1 MAQLCAIDH
10 TDRLSNENLVRRII
24 LIFIPDIQSNSFGDL
39 NGQLYRADRIVYVK
53 AIYLNSY
60 DLTRVNCAHQRLVDS
75 RQVSIE
81 LVIIT
86 TTFTIA
92 YSHAAVSTSN
102 NNGHSCIQILSAL
115 VNVDMVLNTLWTQI
129 EVVDLI
135 NDGSGLGFGI
145 SGNQSTGVVV
155 KAIVPGSIADKDG
168 RIHTGDHLFQINH
181 VYVRGMNS
189 EQVAGILRQC
199 SEQVRLVVARNVR
212 EPTTAINTTPS
223 LSQNPSL
230 ISENFIR
237 TRNSSSMIMDND
249 GIINNS
255 QNKILLRT
263 ERLLESNHNLE
274 KILNN
279 LVDQCQY
286 EDGTEV
292 LDVTLEKGDDGLG
305 ITVAGYVSSDS
316 TNDDAIAGIFIRDIA
331 EGSSCARDGRLAIGD
346 QIIEVNDQSLNGFSN
361 VQALYLLQN
370 TTSSVRLKIRR
381 YLDGVKYEKIKE
393 MIFLEPSNQVEEKIE
408 FQNQTNINEQI
419 REKWIKSLGNNYEIF
434 IIDIYKP
441 DNGSLGITLEG
452 TIDVENGEKIGAH
465 HYIRTLLPDGIIG
478 MEGTLTP
485 GDELLEINN
494 QILYGKNHIHVIEIL
509 KRVKYDIKLVCARRI
524 MKQSNETN
532 FKTKSNR
539 SHSIT
544 FCKTTEIAVKAK
556 SMGTLD
562 STNSSFLRTT
572 KTRSLEV
579 ISNLALWSTSVLNIE
594 LNKGDNGLGFSVLDY
609 QDPSNPSYSPVIV
622 IRALVSG
629 GVAQLDGRI
638 IPGDRL
644 VAVNDIT
651 FENMNL
657 NEVIKILK
665 STPKGPVKLSISKP
679 LPYPKFK
686 NENDDKAVT
695 DSDQD
700 FNNNRRLSRIS
711 KSKTTAG
718 IVNNHKRS
726 ISGHRSVNTKSVVSP
741 GIALSAPAILSRH
754 EYMEILLN
762 KENIIGKSDQ
772 QIFNDNC
779 RETISK
785 KSLSFKNIEIT
796 SENDRQ
802 SKTIEERHDLLPL
815 NNYQTDLSLINN
827 HINLP
832 EFINFQSDH
841 LVLTPQLT
849 SHPLNDRLRNASTF
863 ATTKFNRQSMLP
875 QTTTVC
881 TGIHSP
887 SKRSFRLRH
896 SYDTTMYYE
905 KQHQPKYSKRSIV
918 NKFDSMS
925 CFNEP
930 DLSSDDNNNLSNSSS
945 SNHRHLAKNIIHSRP
960 IVDDDLSGIDNMN
973 QQDELLNNDII
984 TTTQISKRTSSSR
997 QSSRMASP
1005 AFSTSSQS
1013 SGRVITLLNHEVVQL
1028 PIDLE
1033 RETLIKHNFDQLGL
1047 TVDASV
1053 DEGVNGCYIR
1063 SIASINTC
1071 LQAGDFIVS
1080 INNENMKKISN
1091 AQARSIIRRASLIGS
1106 DISVIFIAGEEAKQY
1121 KDQIVDSQLTPS
1133 ENLDSDI
1140 EVNQL
1145 KAITINDDDNDND
1158 SQNLLDNESLCST
1171 LWGPPR
1177 TVVLYRDEQVKS
1189 LGISIVGGKL
1199 DFSGPGN
1206 TIESCI
1212 SGIFV
1217 KHVIPDSI
1225 AGRKSTLKTGDRI
1238 LEVNGYNL
1246 RDATHDHAVEIIRSA
1261 QSPIYFIVQSLFDPS
1276 SPTFHPQ
1283 QIEENP
1289 IIKQYKHLNGDVLL
1303 IDIKRDLSEINEP
1316 LGLSLIGHRDP
1327 NQLAV
1332 FVCDIQPNSLLGRD
1346 NRLRLGDQ
1354 LLQVNEEI
1362 LLGKAHS
1369 IVTSII
1375 KSIKLETL
1383 NFVILRNPNAIND
1396 MALRSPYRPIQ
1407 HHDISHVNEHKE
1419 HDDRLTST
1427 SVFPL
1432 NKHLFDN
1439 TEHMKNKH
1447 SSNQIKTTNDIENE
1461 NINKLTNKNS
1471 FYSLSSDVNN
1481 ILLNQQNIDFLPTL
1495 SSNILTNINDNKN
1508 PQIISNAPLPIISKQ
1523 TVEYNIE
1530 MNGSFVSHIPM
1541 MSSSSSSSSI
1551 SIPPPTLSQPSDIK
1565 PEPVINNINQTENDP
1580 RTRPIVI
1587 GQETLI
1593 EIDRGQSGLG
1603 LSVVGGSDTQ
1613 LSAIIIH
1620 DIYEGCA
1627 AQRDGRLLVGDQIL
1641 EVNSID
1647 LRSATHE
1654 VAIQALRQTT
1664 SIIRMVI
1671 FRGEMVNEEN
1681 KFDIITVDFI
1691 KKSGKGLGFSIIG
1704 RRHGYG
1710 VFISHI
1716 IEGGSAE
1723 KDGRLMSG
1731 DLILEVN
1738 GKDLRTAAYEQVAYT
1753 LKTLPHSRVY
1763 IKIGRLKANARENF
1777 VSNEPKTRSRSSST
1791 NKTND
1796 R

>member
-1 MAQLCAIDH
+1 
-10 TDRLSNENLVRRII
+10 
-24 LIFIPDIQSNSFGDL
+24 
-39 NGQLYRADRIVYVK
+39 
-53 AIYLNSY
+53 
-60 DLTRVNCAHQRLVDS
+60 
-75 RQVSIE
+75 
-81 LVIIT
+81 
-86 TTFTIA
+86 
-92 YSHAAVSTSN
+92 
-102 NNGHSCIQILSAL
+102 
-115 VNVDMVLNTLWTQI
+115 MVLNTLWTQI

-199 SEQVRLVVARNVR
+199 SEEVHLVIARSIR
-212 EPTTAINTTPS
+212 EPTTAINTTSS
-223 LSQNPSL
+223 LSENPSL

-237 TRNSSSMIMDND
+237 TRNSLSSMIADND

-274 KILNN
+274 QILNN

-305 ITVAGYVSSDS
+305 ITVAGYVSPDS

-361 VQALYLLQN
+361 IQALYLLQHTN
-370 TTSSVRLKIRR
+370 TSVRLKIRR
-381 YLDGVKYEKIKE
+381 YLDGVKFEKIKE
-393 MIFLEPSNQVEEKIE
+393 MILLESSNQLEEKFE
-408 FQNQTNINEQI
+408 FQNQLNINEQI
-419 REKWIKSLGNNYEIF
+419 HDKWIKILGNNYEIF
-434 IIDIYKP
+434 IIDIYKS

-452 TIDVENGEKIGAH
+452 TIDVENGEEIGAH
-465 HYIRTLLPDGIIG
+465 HYIRTILSDGIIG
-478 MEGTLTP
+478 IEGTLKP
-485 GDELLEINN
+485 SDELLEINN
-494 QILYGKNHIHVIEIL
+494 QVLYGKNHIHVIEIL
-509 KRVKYDIKLVCARRI
+509 KRVKYEIKLVCARRI
-524 MKQSNETN
+524 IKQSDEINL
-532 FKTKSNR
+532 KTKSNR
-539 SHSIT
+539 SRSIS
-544 FCKTTEIAVKAK
+544 FGKTTEIVVKAK
-556 SMGTLD
+556 SMGTLH
-562 STNSSFLRTT
+562 STNSSFLRMA

-579 ISNLALWSTSVLNIE
+579 ISNLALWSTSILTIE
-594 LNKGDNGLGFSVLDY
+594 LHKGENGLGFSVLDY
-609 QDPSNPSYSPVIV
+609 QDPSNPSYSPVFV

-629 GVAQLDGRI
+629 GVAQLDGRVV
-638 IPGDRL
+638 PGDRL
-644 VAVNDIT
+644 LAVNDIA

-665 STPKGPVKLSISKP
+665 STPKGPVKLSLSKP

-686 NENDDKAVT
+686 NENDDKTIT

-700 FNNNRRLSRIS
+700 YNNNRRLSRIS
-711 KSKTTAG
+711 KSKTTAELL
-718 IVNNHKRS
+718 NNHKRS
-726 ISGHRSVNTKSVVSP
+726 SSSHRSVNTKPTISP
-741 GIALSAPAILSRH
+741 GISLSAPAILNRH
-754 EYMEILLN
+754 EYIEILLN
-762 KENIIGKSDQ
+762 KENIKEKFDE
-772 QIFNDNC
+772 QILNDNY
-779 RETISK
+779 RENISK
-785 KSLSFKNIEIT
+785 KCLSFKNIEIQ
-796 SENDRQ
+796 SENDYQ
-802 SKTIEERHDLLPL
+802 SKNIEEHLDLLPT
-815 NNYQTDLSLINN
+815 NNYQSDLLSINN
-827 HINLP
+827 YINLP
-832 EFINFQSDH
+832 EFIQFQSDH

-849 SHPLNDRLRNASTF
+849 SQSLNDRLRNSSTF
-863 ATTKFNRQSMLP
+863 PTSKFNRHSMIL
-875 QTTTVC
+875 QTTTANI
-881 TGIHSP
+881 GIHSP
-887 SKRSFRLRH
+887 TTRSVRSRY
-896 SYDTTMYYE
+896 SYDTTIYYE
-905 KQHQPKYSKRSIV
+905 KQRQPKYSKRSMI
-918 NKFDSMS
+918 NKFDSMA
-925 CFNEP
+925 CFKEP
-930 DLSSDDNNNLSNSSS
+930 DLSSDDNNNLTHSSS
-945 SNHRHLAKNIIHSRP
+945 STHRHSTKNIIHSRSF
-960 IVDDDLSGIDNMN
+960 VDDDLSDTDDMN
-973 QQDELLNNDII
+973 QQDKLLNNNNNNKI
-984 TTTQISKRTSSSR
+984 TTSQTSKHTSSSR
-997 QSSRMASP
+997 QSSRMTSP
-1005 AFSTSSQS
+1005 ALSTSSQS
-1013 SGRVITLLNHEVVQL
+1013 SGRVITLLNHEVIQL

-1033 RETLIKHNFDQLGL
+1033 CETLIKYNFDQLGL
-1047 TVDASV
+1047 VVDASV

-1063 SIASINTC
+1063 SITSTSNNTC

-1080 INNENMKKISN
+1080 INNENMRKISN

-1121 KDQIVDSQLTPS
+1121 KDQIVDSQLTPP

-1140 EVNQL
+1140 EVNQS
-1145 KAITINDDDNDND
+1145 KAIVIDNDNNSQNFVDNDND
-1158 SQNLLDNESLCST
+1158 SQNLIDNDNDSQNLIDNESLCST

-1212 SGIFV
+1212 SGIFI

-1276 SPTFHPQ
+1276 NPISHSQ
-1283 QIEENP
+1283 LIEDNP
-1289 IIKQYKHLNGDVLL
+1289 IIKQYKHLDGDVLL

-1316 LGLSLIGHRDP
+1316 LGLSLIGHCDP
-1327 NQLAV
+1327 NKLAV

-1375 KSIKLETL
+1375 KSIKSETL
-1383 NFVILRNPNAIND
+1383 NFIILRNPNAIND
-1396 MALRSPYRPIQ
+1396 MALRSPYKPIQ
-1407 HHDISHVNEHKE
+1407 HHDTSHVNEHKE
-1419 HDDRLTST
+1419 NDDRLTST

-1439 TEHMKNKH
+1439 NEYIKTKN
-1447 SSNQIKTTNDIENE
+1447 SSNQIKTTNDIENG
-1461 NINKLTNKNS
+1461 NIDKSTNKNC
-1471 FYSLSSDVNN
+1471 FYSLSSDIDNS
-1481 ILLNQQNIDFLPTL
+1481 LLNQQTSELLPTL
-1495 SSNILTNINDNKN
+1495 SSNILTDINDNKN
-1508 PQIISNAPLPIISKQ
+1508 HQITSNITSPIVSKQIIEHNTEI
-1523 TVEYNIE
+1523 
-1530 MNGSFVSHIPM
+1530 NGSFVSHLPI
-1541 MSSSSSSSSI
+1541 MSSSSSSSSL
-1551 SIPPPTLSQPSDIK
+1551 SIPSPTLNQQIVDKFES
-1565 PEPVINNINQTENDP
+1565 VINNINQIEDDP
-1580 RTRPIVI
+1580 RTRPIVV

-1613 LSAIIIH
+1613 LSAVIIH

-1627 AQRDGRLLVGDQIL
+1627 AKRDGRLLVGDQIL
-1641 EVNSID
+1641 EVNSIN
-1647 LRSATHE
+1647 LRAATHE
-1654 VAIQALRQTT
+1654 EAIKALRQSTN
-1664 SIIRMVI
+1664 IIRMVI
-1671 FRGEMVNEEN
+1671 FRSEMVNEED

-1716 IEGGSAE
+1716 IEGSSAE

-1738 GKDLRTAAYEQVAYT
+1738 GKDLRSAAYEQVAYT
-1753 LKTLPHSRVY
+1753 LKTLPHARVY
-1763 IKIGRLKANARENF
+1763 IKIGRLKASARENF
-1777 VSNEPKTRSRSSST
+1777 VSNENKIRSRSSST
-1791 NKTND
+1791 HKTND

>member
-1 MAQLCAIDH
+1 MDFGESGIGE
-10 TDRLSNENLVRRII
+10 SGRR
-24 LIFIPDIQSNSFGDL
+24 
-39 NGQLYRADRIVYVK
+39 RK
-53 AIYLNSY
+53 
-60 DLTRVNCAHQRLVDS
+60 
-75 RQVSIE
+75 
-81 LVIIT
+81 
-86 TTFTIA
+86 
-92 YSHAAVSTSN
+92 
-102 NNGHSCIQILSAL
+102 
-115 VNVDMVLNTLWTQI
+115 W
-129 EVVDLI
+129 
-135 NDGSGLGFGI
+135 
-145 SGNQSTGVVV
+145 
-155 KAIVPGSIADKDG
+155 
-168 RIHTGDHLFQINH
+168 
-181 VYVRGMNS
+181 
-189 EQVAGILRQC
+189 
-199 SEQVRLVVARNVR
+199 
-212 EPTTAINTTPS
+212 
-223 LSQNPSL
+223 
-230 ISENFIR
+230 
-237 TRNSSSMIMDND
+237 
-249 GIINNS
+249 NNS
-255 QNKILLRT
+255 KCFIDYQK
-263 ERLLESNHNLE
+263 
-274 KILNN
+274 NN
-279 LVDQCQY
+279 
-286 EDGTEV
+286 
-292 LDVTLEKGDDGLG
+292 
-305 ITVAGYVSSDS
+305 
-316 TNDDAIAGIFIRDIA
+316 AIAGIFIRDIA

-370 TTSSVRLKIRR
+370 TNSSVRLKIRR

-393 MIFLEPSNQVEEKIE
+393 MIFLEPANQVEEKFE
-408 FQNQTNINEQI
+408 FQNQININEQI

-452 TIDVENGEKIGAH
+452 TIDVENGEKIGENN
-465 HYIRTLLPDGIIG
+465 YIRTILPDGIIG
-478 MEGTLTP
+478 IEGTLKS

-494 QILYGKNHIHVIEIL
+494 QILYGKNHINVIEIL
-509 KRVKYDIKLVCARRI
+509 KRVKYDLKLVCARRI
-524 MKQSNETN
+524 MKQSNEIN
-532 FKTKSNR
+532 LKTKSDR
-539 SHSIT
+539 SRSIS
-544 FCKTTEIAVKAK
+544 FCKTTEIVVKAK

-562 STNSSFLRTT
+562 STTSSFLRTA

-579 ISNLALWSTSVLNIE
+579 ISNLALWSTSIVNIE
-594 LNKGDNGLGFSVLDY
+594 LNKGENGLGFSVLDY
-609 QDPSNPSYSPVIV
+609 QDPSNPSHSPVIV
-622 IRALVSG
+622 IRSLVLG

-657 NEVIKILK
+657 NEVIRILK
-665 STPKGPVKLSISKP
+665 STPKGPVKLSLSKP

-686 NENDDKAVT
+686 NENDDKTIT

-700 FNNNRRLSRIS
+700 FNNTRRLSRIS
-711 KSKTTAG
+711 KSKTTAE

-726 ISGHRSVNTKSVVSP
+726 ASSHRSVNTKSAVSP

-754 EYMEILLN
+754 EHETLLK
-762 KENIIGKSDQ
+762 KENIIEKSAQQ
-772 QIFNDNC
+772 QISTDNC
-779 RETISK
+779 HETISK
-785 KSLSFKNIEIT
+785 RKLSFKQVEIT
-796 SENDRQ
+796 SENDLQ
-802 SKTIEERHDLLPL
+802 SKTIDAHPDLLL
-815 NNYQTDLSLINN
+815 SNNYQSDISSINN
-827 HINLP
+827 YIHLP

-849 SHPLNDRLRNASTF
+849 SHPLNDRLRNSSTLS
-863 ATTKFNRQSMLP
+863 TTKFHRQSMLP
-875 QTTTVC
+875 QTTTVNA
-881 TGIHSP
+881 GIHAA

-896 SYDTTMYYE
+896 SYDTTIYYE
-905 KQHQPKYSKRSIV
+905 KHHQPKYSKRSIV

-930 DLSSDDNNNLSNSSS
+930 DLSSDDNNNLTHSSS
-945 SNHRHLAKNIIHSRP
+945 SNHRHSTKNIIPLRQV
-960 IVDDDLSGIDNMN
+960 VDDELSETDNMN
-973 QQDELLNNDII
+973 QQDELLNNNNTI
-984 TTTQISKRTSSSR
+984 TTSETSKRTSSSR
-997 QSSRMASP
+997 QSSRIASP

-1047 TVDASV
+1047 AVDASV

-1063 SIASINTC
+1063 LITSNNTC
-1071 LQAGDFIVS
+1071 LQTGDFIVS
-1080 INNENMKKISN
+1080 INNEHMRKISN

-1121 KDQIVDSQLTPS
+1121 KDQIIDSQLTSP
-1133 ENLDSDI
+1133 EHLDSDI
-1140 EVNQL
+1140 EVNQS
-1145 KAITINDDDNDND
+1145 KAIVIDDDND

-1212 SGIFV
+1212 SGIFI

-1246 RDATHDHAVEIIRSA
+1246 RDATHDYAVEIIRAA

-1276 SPTFHPQ
+1276 STISHSQ
-1283 QIEENP
+1283 QIEDNP
-1289 IIKQYKHLNGDVLL
+1289 IINQYKHLNGDVLL
-1303 IDIKRDLSEINEP
+1303 IDIKRNLSEINEP

-1327 NQLAV
+1327 NKLAV
-1332 FVCDIQPNSLLGRD
+1332 FVCDIQSNSLLDRD
-1346 NRLRLGDQ
+1346 NRLQSGDQ

-1375 KSIKLETL
+1375 KSIKSETL

-1396 MALRSPYRPIQ
+1396 MALRSPYKSIQ

-1419 HDDRLTST
+1419 NDDRLTPT

-1439 TEHMKNKH
+1439 KEHLKNKN
-1447 SSNQIKTTNDIENE
+1447 SSNQIKSTNDTENE
-1461 NINKLTNKNS
+1461 NIDKSTNKNC
-1471 FYSLSSDVNN
+1471 FYSISSDVNN
-1481 ILLNQQNIDFLPTL
+1481 SLLNQQNSELLSTL

-1508 PQIISNAPLPIISKQ
+1508 HQIISNVTLPIVSKQ
-1523 TVEYNIE
+1523 LIEHNIE

-1551 SIPPPTLSQPSDIK
+1551 SIPPPTLNQQIIVQ
-1565 PEPVINNINQTENDP
+1565 PEPIINNINQTENDP
-1580 RTRPIVI
+1580 RTRPIII

-1647 LRSATHE
+1647 LRSAIHE
-1654 VAIQALRQTT
+1654 EAIQALRQTT
-1664 SIIRMVI
+1664 SIIRMII
-1671 FRGEMVNEEN
+1671 FRGEMVDEEN

-1777 VSNEPKTRSRSSST
+1777 VSNEHKIQSRSSST